1 MFTYDPFCKRL
12 ACVCTFLLDMFL
24 IGYTAFSII
33 AVMSRMRRVVLMVIM
48 TENTA
53 DGNEWTDIDEQFV
66 MKVFSNYLMT
76 GALKVS

>member
-12 ACVCTFLLDMFL
+12 ACVCTYPLDMFL

-48 TENTA
+48 TQNTA
-53 DGNEWTDIDEQFV
+53 DENEWTDIDEQFV